1 MMDDPDFDRLMEEI
15 FPMSIPTEYVESI
28 LVTLASGQE
37 IVMSGDELLQ
47 PLPLADDLSW
57 EKLVHRFDKIA
68 DVQVKIDVEKIK
80 SDVQDNVISILGKHF
95 EADEPVIEQD
105 SSDDSEYGTY
115 TLTQKDLENMLGPY
129 PITYD
134 EDNPPNEDDF
144 DLPDDFIDEDGKLTD
159 D

>member
-1 MMDDPDFDRLMEEI
+1 MDDPDFDRLMEEI

-28 LVTLASGQE
+28 LVTLASGKV

-57 EKLVHRFDKIA
+57 EKLVQRFDKIA

-80 SDVQDNVISILGKHF
+80 SDVQTNVISILGQHF
-95 EADEPVIEQD
+95 EADEPIIENN
-105 SSDDSEYGTY
+105 DSEYGTY
-115 TLTQKDLENMLGPY
+115 TLTKDDLENMLGPY

-144 DLPDDFIDEDGKLTD
+144 DLPDDFIDEDGTLTD